1 MNDLKTIFNKYG
13 GAIIGFVVGLLLAII
28 LFCTSLYKFVIGIAL
43 IIACIYFG
51 NYVQVNKAE
60 IKEKTKK
67 IIDRL

>member
-1 MNDLKTIFNKYG
+1 MDELKTVFSKYG

-28 LFCTSLYKFVIGIAL
+28 LLCTSLYKFVIGIAL

-51 NYVQVNKAE
+51 NYVQANKAD

-67 IIDRL
+67 FIDRL